1 MTALTLVMLAVAVT
15 VTVLKVV
22 APLTKT
28 KLDDEALALLEKVQ
42 PHVTPEELAKLR
54 GLFK

>member
-1 MTALTLVMLAVAVT
+1 MAVT